1 MAVRAPAGNR
11 QRRARPA
18 SRFDIAAADV
28 QIRRQMVPIQAP
40 ALPIDA
46 VLPEIGRALAAATA
60 AVLVAD
66 PGAGKT
72 TRVPLAL
79 LDAPWLAGRRIIV
92 LEPRRLAAR
101 AAARRMAATLGEEVG
116 DTVGYRV
123 RGESKLSRRTRIEV
137 VTDGLFLRRLQR
149 DPDLPGTGLVVFDEL
164 HERSLETDLSLA
176 LALDAREALIP
187 DLRLLAMSATLDAG
201 AVAALLGD
209 APVVHSTGRSF
220 PVAIRHVGRPTTG
233 ERVERAIAATIRRA
247 LAEEP
252 GSALVFLPGMSEIRR
267 TEAEL
272 SAGGLPPGT
281 EIVALHGD
289 LPADAQDAAIRPAP
303 SGRRKIVLATSIAET
318 SLTIEGIRI
327 VVDSGLARAPR
338 FDPNTGM
345 GRLETLRASR
355 AAADQRAGRA
365 GRLAP
370 GVCYR
375 LWSEAEHRAL
385 PAFAVPEIREADLAG
400 LALELARWG
409 VRDPAALRWL
419 DAPPAPMLA
428 QAREVLRELGA
439 LEADGAITAHGR
451 AMAELG
457 LHPRLAHMLIAGHRR
472 GLGRLACA
480 LASLIGERDPLRAA
494 AGGGA
499 QPRSAD
505 LRARV
510 DALRDGPGGERGIDR
525 GAVAAARKL
534 ARDLERQL
542 GIGAQAPDDAPED
555 ACGELVALGWPERI
569 AQRRGGPG
577 QFRLA
582 NGRGAF
588 LPPEDRLAGED
599 FLAVADLDGGAR
611 DARIHLAAPIDRAAL
626 ERIFASRITTDESV
640 RWDRSEEAVQAVRE
654 RRLGSLVLRRA
665 RAEDADPAA
674 LTAAMI
680 EGVRA
685 IGLHCLDW
693 TRAAATL
700 RQRIAF
706 LGARAPADGWPA
718 MDDDALLATLP
729 AWLGPALQGITR
741 RAQLARVD
749 VHSCLAGLLDWR
761 QRQRLD
767 ADAPTHAEVPSG
779 SRLPIDYTD
788 PADPALEV
796 RLQEMFG
803 ARDNPSIAGGRVAL
817 TLRLLSPAGRPLQV
831 TRDLAGFWKGSY
843 AEVRREMRGR
853 YPRHPWPD
861 DPLSAPATRRAKP
874 RGLD

>member
-1 MAVRAPAGNR
+1 MAARMAA
-11 QRRARPA
+11 RARSSNRSA
-18 SRFDIAAADV
+18 SPFDIAVAGV
-28 QIRRQMVPIQAP
+28 HIRRPMTSTQAP

-46 VLPEIGRALAAATA
+46 VLPDLDRALAAATA

-79 LDAPWLAGRRIIV
+79 LAAPWLAGRRIVV

-123 RGESKLSRRTRIEV
+123 RGEARISRRTRIEV

-149 DPDLPGTGLVVFDEL
+149 EPDLPGTGLVVFDEL

-176 LALDAREALIP
+176 LALDAREALAP
-187 DLRLLAMSATLDAG
+187 DIRLLAMSATLDAG

-209 APVVHSTGRSF
+209 APVIRSTGRSF
-220 PVAIRHVGRPTTG
+220 PVAIRHVGRPAAG
-233 ERVERAIAATIRRA
+233 ERLERAVAATVRRA
-247 LAEEP
+247 IAEEP

-281 EIVALHGD
+281 EVVALHGD
-289 LPADAQDAAIRPAP
+289 LPAEAQDAAIRAAP
-303 SGRRKIVLATSIAET
+303 PGRRKIVLATSIAET

-355 AAADQRAGRA
+355 AAAEQRTGRA

-385 PAFAVPEIREADLAG
+385 PAFAVPEICEADLAG
-400 LALELARWG
+400 LALEIARWG
-409 VRDPAALRWL
+409 VRDAAALRWL
-419 DAPPAPMLA
+419 DAPPPPMLA
-428 QAREVLRELGA
+428 QARAVLRELGA
-439 LEADGAITAHGR
+439 LDADGSITAHGL

-457 LHPRLAHMLIAGHRR
+457 LHPRLAHMLIAGHRQ
-472 GLGRLACA
+472 GAGSLACA
-480 LASLIGERDPLRAA
+480 LASLIGERDPLRA
-494 AGGGA
+494 GGPA
-499 QPRSAD
+499 RPRSAD
-505 LRARV
+505 LRLRV
-510 DALRDGPGGERGIDR
+510 DALRAGPGGDRDFDR
-525 GAVAAARKL
+525 GALAAARKL
-534 ARDLERQL
+534 SRDLERQL
-542 GIGAQAPDDAPED
+542 GIGAHVPED
-555 ACGELVALGWPERI
+555 GASEACGALVALGWPERV
-569 AQRRGGPG
+569 AQRRGGLG

-588 LPPEDRLAGED
+588 LPPEDRLASED

-611 DARIHLAAPIDRAAL
+611 DARIHLAAPIDRATL
-626 ERIFASRITTDESV
+626 ERIFAASIQTCETV
-640 RWDRSEEAVQAVRE
+640 RWDKGEEAVQAVRE
-654 RRLGSLVLRRA
+654 RRLGSLVLHRA
-665 RAEDADPAA
+665 RVETADPAA
-674 LTAAMI
+674 VAAAMV
-680 EGVRA
+680 EGIGS

-693 TRAAATL
+693 TRAAVAL

-706 LGARAPADGWPA
+706 LGARDPDGSWPT
-718 MDDDALLATLP
+718 MDDAALLATLP
-729 AWLGPALQGITR
+729 AWLGPALPGMTR
-741 RAQLARVD
+741 RAQLARID
-749 VHSCLAGLLDWR
+749 VHACLGNLLDWR

-767 ADAPTHAEVPSG
+767 AEAPTHVDVPSG
-779 SRLPIDYTD
+779 SRLPIDYAD
-788 PADPALEV
+788 PADPVLEV

-803 ARDNPSIAGGRVAL
+803 ARESPRIAGGRVAL

-831 TRDLAGFWKGSY
+831 TRDLAGFWSGSY
-843 AEVRREMRGR
+843 ADVRREMRGR

-861 DPLSAPATRRAKP
+861 DPLAAPATRRAKP